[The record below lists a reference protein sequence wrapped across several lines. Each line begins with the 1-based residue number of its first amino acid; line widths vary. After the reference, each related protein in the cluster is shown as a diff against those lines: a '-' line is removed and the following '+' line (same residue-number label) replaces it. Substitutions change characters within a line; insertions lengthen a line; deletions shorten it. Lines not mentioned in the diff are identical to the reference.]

1 VAEARAMAYRFPPLD
16 ALLVFEAAGRH
27 LSFKMAANELG
38 VTPSAVSHRIRA
50 LETQIGAPLF
60 VRTRNVLA
68 LSKAGTAYLPRVRD
82 AFEILAG
89 ATGSLPGRRPTG
101 RLSVSV
107 APTFG
112 ARWLVP
118 NLRHFSTKHPE
129 IEVSIDTTYRQVEF
143 LREGVDVGIRMG
155 RGDWP
160 DLYAVRLAQEELVP
174 VCTPAL
180 AKSIRKP
187 SDLDEATLLHVTNV
201 SEDWQSWFG
210 LAGIRPAGES
220 RGLRFDTIHMATQA
234 AARGLGVA
242 MGRLPLVADE
252 LAAGTLVQVLGPPHR
267 CATGYWFVAGRESL
281 VRPEVVAFR
290 NWLRGAFRGAAGHA
304 PAKTG

>member
-1 VAEARAMAYRFPPLD
+1 MAYRFPPLD

-27 LSFKMAANELG
+27 LSFKAAAHELS
-38 VTPSAVSHRIRA
+38 VTPSAVSHRIGL
-50 LETQIGAPLF
+50 LEARLGVRLF
-60 VRTRNVLA
+60 VRARNALA
-68 LSKAGTAYLPRVRD
+68 LSKAGAAYLPRVRE
-82 AFEILAG
+82 ALEILSS
-89 ATGSLPGRRPTG
+89 ATRSLPGRRATG

-118 NLRHFSTKHPE
+118 NLRHFGAKHPE

-160 DLYAVRLAQEELVP
+160 DLHAMRLANEELVP

-180 AKSIRKP
+180 AKKIRTP
-187 SDLDEATLLHVTNV
+187 ADLAKVTLLHVVNV
-201 SEDWQSWFG
+201 SEDWDTWYG
-210 LAGIRPAGES
+210 LAGTRPAGNARS
-220 RGLRFDTIHMATQA
+220 LRFDTIHMATQA

-242 MGRLPLVADE
+242 MGRLPLVAEE
-252 LAAGTLVQVLGPPHR
+252 LAAGSLVQILGPPRR
-267 CATGYWFVAGRESL
+267 CSTAYWFVARRESL

-290 NWLRGAFRGAAGHA
+290 NWLRGAFLGKGAHA